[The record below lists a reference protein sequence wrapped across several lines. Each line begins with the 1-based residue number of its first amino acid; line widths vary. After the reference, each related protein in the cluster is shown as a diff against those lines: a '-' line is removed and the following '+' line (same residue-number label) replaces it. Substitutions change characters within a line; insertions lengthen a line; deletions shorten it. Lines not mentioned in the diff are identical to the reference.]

1 MDDNDINEILEEEA
15 EFIDILEQ
23 EMGEISEKGYEELM
37 AYWFS
42 QIYKALGRC
51 AGGCILPND
60 WETRTHSLD
69 HENDRYVEREP
80 VRISSAQKVHHDLV
94 AYISELEKIYQ
105 SDDAYNCSVSMWAET
120 KDKWYTTRR
129 DRLLQLLAAL
139 EIGPDE
145 FV

>member
-1 MDDNDINEILEEEA
+1 
-15 EFIDILEQ
+15 
-23 EMGEISEKGYEELM
+23 M
-37 AYWFS
+37 A
-42 QIYKALGRC
+42 Q
-51 AGGCILPND
+51 
-60 WETRTHSLD
+60 ETRTHSLD

-139 EIGPDE
+139 EIGLDE